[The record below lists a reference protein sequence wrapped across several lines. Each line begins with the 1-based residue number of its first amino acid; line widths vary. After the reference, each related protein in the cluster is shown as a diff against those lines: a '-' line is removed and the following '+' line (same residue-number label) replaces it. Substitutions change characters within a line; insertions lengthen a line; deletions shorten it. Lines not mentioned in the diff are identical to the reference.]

1 MWNET
6 NKVAKESF
14 AQAVAGAEKLSPS
27 RHCYHSVFA
36 DKMARQTIPRT
47 RFRFTERAQS
57 NRIHL
62 IHNRV
67 VCVTVLLCV
76 VLTEDYLLPSARSL
90 HVCMEEQQQSLH
102 EGCSPRTHICSVG
115 FRMHHDLLVRHGMDV
130 KVVLALYHPYVTVKW
145 KKLFIWI
152 CHFLKEMYAFALAR
166 E

>member
-1 MWNET
+1 MWKET

-62 IHNRV
+62 IHNSRLCHSV
-67 VCVTVLLCV
+67 AVCSSNGRLPATFCQVTSCLYGRTAAVSTRRLFSEDPHSLSRLQDAPWPSGETRNGRESCSGFISPLCHGK
-76 VLTEDYLLPSARSL
+76 TEKTIHLNLSFLER
-90 HVCMEEQQQSLH
+90 
-102 EGCSPRTHICSVG
+102 
-115 FRMHHDLLVRHGMDV
+115 
-130 KVVLALYHPYVTVKW
+130 
-145 KKLFIWI
+145 KK
-152 CHFLKEMYAFALAR
+152 
-166 E
+166 